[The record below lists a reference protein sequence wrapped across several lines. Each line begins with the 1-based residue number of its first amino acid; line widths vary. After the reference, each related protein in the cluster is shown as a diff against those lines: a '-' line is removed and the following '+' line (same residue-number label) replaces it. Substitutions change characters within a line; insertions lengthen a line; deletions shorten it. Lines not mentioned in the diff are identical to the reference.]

1 MVYDSDHD
9 VILEFGGTNQGATND
24 AYVFCL
30 TAGAGA
36 AWGCTDPASLNMWV
50 KVAPHDGTPVAD
62 DAVRMVYDT
71 ANHRV
76 LTYGGITTG
85 GGTLHI
91 VQQYDPATGDW
102 CVSDTSQG
110 GSNAASCTQPAM
122 SGPTPPGMRFAPW
135 TFDNKRGKAA
145 LYAGPGAL
153 YTYDASQN
161 QWSLSSLPGGPSLPS
176 DSMAGTSWAY
186 NDTHDTYVFVTGG
199 SSLGFQTWE
208 LPGSAIGP

>member
-1 MVYDSDHD
+1 MSSSN
-9 VILEFGGTNQGATND
+9 LAGRMGATND

-36 AWGCTDPASLNMWV
+36 AWGCTDPASLNKWV

-76 LTYGGITTG
+76 LTYGGTATG

-110 GSNAASCTQPAM
+110 GSNAASCTLPAV

-153 YTYDASQN
+153 YTYDRRPESMESEQRPRR
-161 QWSLSSLPGGPSLPS
+161 SLS
-176 DSMAGTSWAY
+176 AQRFHERY
-186 NDTHDTYVFVTGG
+186 Q
-199 SSLGFQTWE
+199 LG
-208 LPGSAIGP
+208 LR